1 MWQDPTL
8 AARSLN
14 NAYAQLYII
23 MDGSKME
30 SITKVQTLNMVDEAV
45 VELIQDLG
53 LLKSLNEKV
62 SYF

>member
-30 SITKVQTLNMVDEAV
+30 SITKVQTLNTVHETGRV
-45 VELIQDLG
+45 NSRHEIVEE
-53 LLKSLNEKV
+53 LK
-62 SYF
+62 